1 MFDVIIIGAG
11 VIGCSI
17 AREISRYDLK
27 ICVLEK
33 DIDVANGT
41 SKANSG
47 IVHAGYDAKF
57 GSLKAELN
65 VKGNQMFDRLS
76 EELDFPFKRNGSL
89 VLCFDE
95 KDLDKLRTI
104 KENGERNGVK
114 DLRILGKEEVKAIEP
129 NISNKVV
136 AAMYAPTG
144 GIVCPYEMTIAYAEN
159 AYDNGVQFQ
168 LLTAVKDIEKSN
180 SSFIIKTNKG
190 EFSAKLV
197 INAAGLYA
205 DTINNTLSANKFNII
220 PRKGE
225 YCLFDKDARDDLGKT
240 LFQLPTKM
248 GKGVLVTPTVDGNL
262 LIGPNAID
270 IEDKDDLSTT
280 EEGINDILSKAKLT
294 IDTIPMRQVITSFSG
309 LRAHSELNDFII
321 GESEDVDNFINAA
334 GIESPGLSSAPA
346 IAEMVRDIV
355 VQKLLPNENKDFNPI
370 RKGIPKFRELSN
382 EQRSKLIAENRAYGR
397 VICRCEI
404 VTEGEI
410 VNSIKRPLG
419 ARTLDGVKRRTR
431 AGMGKCQSGFCSNK
445 IVDILS
451 RELDISPE
459 DVSKFGSGSK
469 ILIGKIKE

>member
-1 MFDVIIIGAG
+1 M
-11 VIGCSI
+11 
-17 AREISRYDLK
+17 
-27 ICVLEK
+27 
-33 DIDVANGT
+33 
-41 SKANSG
+41 
-47 IVHAGYDAKF
+47 
-57 GSLKAELN
+57 
-65 VKGNQMFDRLS
+65 
-76 EELDFPFKRNGSL
+76 
-89 VLCFDE
+89 
-95 KDLDKLRTI
+95 
-104 KENGERNGVK
+104 
-114 DLRILGKEEVKAIEP
+114 
-129 NISNKVV
+129 
-136 AAMYAPTG
+136 
-144 GIVCPYEMTIAYAEN
+144 
-159 AYDNGVQFQ
+159 
-168 LLTAVKDIEKSN
+168 
-180 SSFIIKTNKG
+180 
-190 EFSAKLV
+190 
-197 INAAGLYA
+197 
-205 DTINNTLSANKFNII
+205 
-220 PRKGE
+220 
-225 YCLFDKDARDDLGKT
+225 
-240 LFQLPTKM
+240 
-248 GKGVLVTPTVDGNL
+248 LVTPTVDGNL